1 MHSWSLAVRKFNR
14 KDSLMSSQQR
24 VVIVGGG
31 TAGITV
37 AARLRR
43 ARLDLD
49 VTLIEPSG
57 KHYYQPMWTLVGGG
71 IFPKE
76 KSLRNEADYV
86 PKGVNWVRDFVD
98 SFDPDN
104 NSVRTRGGATIKY
117 DYLVVC
123 PGLQLNWSDIK
134 GLSKDVVGTQGICS
148 NYSFDTVD
156 STWET
161 LQAFQGGT
169 ALFTHP
175 LGAVKCGGAPVKICF
190 LAEDYFR
197 KRGIRDQCEVIFAAA
212 MPRIF
217 AVDPYASKLEEIVTR
232 RNIDVQLNEDLVEI
246 RPSAKEAI
254 FQSTLSGEL
263 KTIKYDMIH
272 VTPKMGSPDFV
283 KNSPLADAGGWA
295 DVDMHTTQHTR
306 YQNVFSLGDCSNL
319 PTSKTGAAI
328 RKQAP
333 VTVANILALAEGK
346 ALEGRYN
353 GYTSCP
359 LVTSYKSMVLAEFDY
374 DKNPQESF
382 PFDQSKERFSMMML
396 KKYGLPRLY
405 WNGMLRGKA

>member
-1 MHSWSLAVRKFNR
+1 MSDKNR
-14 KDSLMSSQQR
+14 I
-24 VVIVGGG
+24 VIVGGG

-37 AARLRR
+37 AAQLLK
-43 ARLDLD
+43 AKPELN
-49 VTLIEPSG
+49 VTLIEPSE

-76 KSLRNEADYV
+76 ESQRDEADYV
-86 PKGVNWVRDFVD
+86 PRGVNWVKDYVD

-104 NSVRTRGGATIKY
+104 SSVKTRGGESISY

-123 PGLQLNWSDIK
+123 PGLQLNWSAIK
-134 GLSKDVVGTQGICS
+134 GLSRDIVGTHGICS
-148 NYSFDTVD
+148 NYSFETVD
-156 STWET
+156 TTWET
-161 LQAFQGGT
+161 LQEFKGGT

-197 KRGIRDQCEVIFAAA
+197 KQGIREKCKVIFGVA

-217 AVDPYASKLEEIVTR
+217 AVDPYASTLEEIVQR
-232 RNIDVQLNEDLVEI
+232 RDIDVQLKHDLIEI
-246 RPSAKEAI
+246 RPEAKEAV
-254 FQSTLSGEL
+254 FQIVESDEQ

-272 VTPKMGSPDFV
+272 VTPKMGPPDFV
-283 KNSPLADAGGWA
+283 KNSPLAGEGGWA
-295 DVDMHTTQHTR
+295 DVDKHTTQHTKFK
-306 YQNVFSLGDCSNL
+306 NVFSLGDCSNL

-333 VTVANILALAEGK
+333 ATVSNILALI
-346 ALEGRYN
+346 EGRPLDGHYD

-359 LVTSYKSMVLAEFDY
+359 LVTSYNSMVLAEFDY

-396 KKYGLPRLY
+396 KKHGLPNLY
-405 WNGMLRGKA
+405 WHGMLRGRA